1 MRLVK
6 LKEDDERFGMKAGDV
21 LEVEPYWLDPSDKL
35 TVIRRVSDGFDP
47 GCNVYRSQ
55 VTVVNPEAKHE
66 GT

>member
-6 LKEDDERFGMKAGDV
+6 LKADDERFGMKAGDI
-21 LEVEPYWLDPSDKL
+21 LEVEPYWLDPSDKF

-55 VTVVNPEAKHE
+55 VTTFDGSVGK
-66 GT
+66 